1 MLVVGITQP
10 AALIT
15 TKRGPISGDIGGDKG
30 YPNHTTLGADTFSKQ
45 TFILDNVPRIGKIVD
60 ECEHLDFL

>member
-15 TKRGPISGDIGGDKG
+15 TKRRPISGDTGGDGG
-30 YPNHTTLGADTFSKQ
+30 YSNHTTLGDDTFSKQ
-45 TFILDNVPRIGKIVD
+45 TFILDSIPRVGKIVD
-60 ECEHLDFL
+60 ECEYLDFL